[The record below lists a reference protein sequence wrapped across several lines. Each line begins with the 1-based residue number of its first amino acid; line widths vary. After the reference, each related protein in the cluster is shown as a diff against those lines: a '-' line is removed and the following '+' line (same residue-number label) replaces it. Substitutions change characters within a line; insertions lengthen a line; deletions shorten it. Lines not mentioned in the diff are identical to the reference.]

1 MGLVVSDNGG
11 GNFTPHPTG
20 LFQMVCCDVIDLGVK
35 ETQWGPKQ
43 KIAIRWQSEEVS
55 EKGFRLTIQQQY
67 TRSLNEKAKLRH
79 DLESWRGRK
88 FTAAELKGFDLE
100 VLIGV
105 NAMVNVIHNEAA
117 DGKVWA
123 NVASLAPKMK
133 NLPSIAIAAD
143 YVRQAEREPEPDEQR
158 GSDDFDQRYAPVTDD
173 DIPF

>member
-1 MGLVVSDNGG
+1 MAIVVSDNGG

-20 LFQMVCCDVIDLGVK
+20 LFQMVCCDVIDNGVK

-43 KIAIRWQSEEVS
+43 KITIRWQSQETS
-55 EKGFRLTIQQQY
+55 EKGHRLTVQQQY

-88 FTAAELKGFDLE
+88 FTGPELRAFDLE
-100 VLIGV
+100 VLLGV
-105 NAMVNVIHNEAA
+105 NAMVNVIHNDGS

-123 NVASLAPKMK
+123 NVASLAPLMK
-133 NLPSIAIAAD
+133 GLPKIEVAD

-158 GSDDFDQRYAPVTDD
+158 GSDDEGGGPSHLTDD

>member
-1 MGLVVSDNGG
+1 MAIYVSDNGG

-35 ETQWGPKQ
+35 DTQWGPKQ

-55 EKGFRLTIQQQY
+55 DKGHRLTIQQQY

-88 FTAAELKGFDLE
+88 FTPAELKKFDVE
-100 VLIGV
+100 VLVGV
-105 NAMVNVIHNEAA
+105 NAMVNVIHNDGT
-117 DGKVWA
+117 DGKTWA
-123 NVASLAPKMK
+123 NVASLAPLMK
-133 NLPSIAIAAD
+133 NLPKIEVASD
-143 YVRQAEREPEPDEQR
+143 YVRQAEREPEPDENR
-158 GSDDFDQRYAPVTDD
+158 GSDSVGGTPSPVTDD